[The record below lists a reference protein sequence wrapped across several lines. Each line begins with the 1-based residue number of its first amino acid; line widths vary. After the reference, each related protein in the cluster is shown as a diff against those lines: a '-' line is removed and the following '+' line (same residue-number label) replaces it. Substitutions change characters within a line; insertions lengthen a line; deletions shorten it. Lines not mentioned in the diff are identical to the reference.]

1 VVSVG
6 KFCLYLT
13 INKLNHTTMNVT
25 FRKIEEIIK
34 EHKPSCELGTGPE
47 VCMSTILEMVQTLP
61 TGMEREDLPYYGFEL
76 DMRIAAYVG
85 EFLSNAELCGQSDP
99 YNPLYRIY
107 ELATRV
113 KLFTALHFGRVIL
126 DQLVD
131 LDHRDA
137 PDYVDAY
144 FMKGRFVLEPGLT
157 RTLLQEEL
165 EFIHRE
171 APELINMWVN
181 ESVVAA

>member
-1 VVSVG
+1 
-6 KFCLYLT
+6 
-13 INKLNHTTMNVT
+13 MNVT
-25 FRKIEEIIK
+25 LLKIKEIIRENK
-34 EHKPSCELGTGPE
+34 GSSY
-47 VCMSTILEMVQTLP
+47 MSQFEMISRLI
-61 TGMEREDLPYYGFEL
+61 EL
-76 DMRIAAYVG
+76 DIDSPTNGFTLADDIHPYHGFSTDIRIAAYVG
-85 EFLSNAELCGQSDP
+85 GLLTNAELCGQGDP

-113 KLFTALHFGRVIL
+113 KLFTALHSGRVIL

-144 FMKGRFVLEPGLT
+144 FMKGKFVYEPGLS
-157 RTLLQEEL
+157 RTLLEEEL

>member
-1 VVSVG
+1 
-6 KFCLYLT
+6 
-13 INKLNHTTMNVT
+13 MNAT

-34 EHKPSCELGTGPE
+34 EHKPSCKLVAGSD

-61 TGMEREDLPYYGFEL
+61 TSMEREDLPYYGFEL
-76 DMRIAAYVG
+76 DMRIAAYAG
-85 EFLSNAELCGQSDP
+85 EFLTSSDLCGQGDP

-113 KLFTALHFGRVIL
+113 KLFTALHSGRVIL
-126 DQLVD
+126 EQLVD

-144 FMKGRFVLEPGLT
+144 FMKGKFVLEPGLA
-157 RTLLQEEL
+157 RTLLEEEL

>member
-1 VVSVG
+1 
-6 KFCLYLT
+6 
-13 INKLNHTTMNVT
+13 MNVALL
-25 FRKIEEIIK
+25 KIKEIIHENK
-34 EHKPSCELGTGPE
+34 GSSYASQFEMISHLIELDGDSPANGY
-47 VCMSTILEMVQTLP
+47 TL
-61 TGMEREDLPYYGFEL
+61 TDGIHPYYGFSTST
-76 DMRIAAYVG
+76 RIAAYVG
-85 EFLSNAELCGQSDP
+85 GFLTNAEICGQGDP

-113 KLFTALHFGRVIL
+113 RLFSALHSGGVIL
-126 DQLVD
+126 EQLVN

-144 FMKGRFVLEPGLT
+144 FMKGKFVYEPGLT
-157 RTLLQEEL
+157 RTLVQEEL

-181 ESVVAA
+181 EFVVAA

>member
-1 VVSVG
+1 
-6 KFCLYLT
+6 
-13 INKLNHTTMNVT
+13 MNVT
-25 FRKIEEIIK
+25 LRKIEEIIK
-34 EHKPSCELGTGPE
+34 EHKPSCKLVEGSE
-47 VCMSTILEMVQTLP
+47 VCMSTILRMVQTLP
-61 TGMEREDLPYYGFEL
+61 TSMEREDLPYYGFEL

-85 EFLSNAELCGQSDP
+85 ESLTNAEICGQGDP

-113 KLFTALHFGRVIL
+113 RLFSALHSGRVIL
-126 DQLVD
+126 EQLVNM
-131 LDHRDA
+131 DHRDA

-144 FMKGRFVLEPGLT
+144 FMKGKFVLEPGLT
-157 RTLLQEEL
+157 RTLLEEEL

>member
-1 VVSVG
+1 
-6 KFCLYLT
+6 
-13 INKLNHTTMNVT
+13 MNVT
-25 FRKIEEIIK
+25 LLKIKEIIRENK
-34 EHKPSCELGTGPE
+34 GS
-47 VCMSTILEMVQTLP
+47 SYASQFEMISYLI
-61 TGMEREDLPYYGFEL
+61 EL
-76 DMRIAAYVG
+76 DKDSPTNRFTLADDIHPYHSFSTDIRIAAYVG
-85 EFLSNAELCGQSDP
+85 GLLTNAELCGQGDP

-113 KLFTALHFGRVIL
+113 RLFSALHSGGVIL
-126 DQLVD
+126 EQLVN

-144 FMKGRFVLEPGLT
+144 FMKGKFLLEPGLT
-157 RTLLQEEL
+157 RTLLEEEL

>member
-1 VVSVG
+1 
-6 KFCLYLT
+6 
-13 INKLNHTTMNVT
+13 MNVT

-34 EHKPSCELGTGPE
+34 EHKPSCKLVAGSD

-61 TGMEREDLPYYGFEL
+61 TSMEREDLPYYGFEL
-76 DMRIAAYVG
+76 DIRIAAYAG
-85 EFLSNAELCGQSDP
+85 EFLTNSDLYGQGDP

-113 KLFTALHFGRVIL
+113 KLFTALHSGRVIL
-126 DQLVD
+126 EQLVD

-144 FMKGRFVLEPGLT
+144 FMKGKFVYEPGLA
-157 RTLLQEEL
+157 RTLLEEEL